1 MTGFFYT
8 IALLIAGYSGY
19 NNLEW
24 YFVIISA
31 ILFSVG
37 WAFDR
42 LGQLPHLLNQV
53 SIFQLMFNQIIIYSI
68 VAGII
73 YFIASGLALLS

>member
-1 MTGFFYT
+1 MTFILYT
-8 IALLIAGYSGY
+8 LAIATAAYSGF

-24 YFVIISA
+24 YYVIISA

-37 WAFDR
+37 WVFDR
-42 LGQLPHLLNQV
+42 LGQLPHMLNQV

-68 VAGII
+68 VAGVI
-73 YFIASGLALLS
+73 YFIASGLELLF